1 MMRVDAYRVIAV
13 MEWATST
20 VNDPSAPLENKR
32 KALDILRAQ
41 MAAHLQSSEQT
52 LKGMGTAP
60 VKVEVPAQAGAPASA
75 AAPAAG
81 GSDPNA
87 AARAWLAANP
97 NDPRAEAVRK
107 KLEGG

>member
-1 MMRVDAYRVIAV
+1 MD
-13 MEWATST
+13 WATST
-20 VNDPSAPLENKR
+20 VNDPSSPKENKVQ
-32 KALDILRAQ
+32 ALKILRAQ

-60 VKVEVPAQAGAPASA
+60 VKVDIPTAGGAGAAAP

-97 NDPRAEAVRK
+97 NDPRAAAVRQ
-107 KLEGG
+107 KLGGQ